1 MRRHSSVNSHDYYT
15 NMSSSENQAQTNGT
29 TGISSTDYFKSI
41 GEHVN
46 TPATNGGAQQN
57 DDDDAKAVEE
67 IESLCMNCHEN
78 VG

>member
-1 MRRHSSVNSHDYYT
+1 
-15 NMSSSENQAQTNGT
+15 MSSSDNQVQTNGT
-29 TGISSTDYFKSI
+29 SAISSTDYFKSI

-46 TPATNGGAQQN
+46 TPVSNGDAQQN

-78 VG
+78 VS